1 MVEGAMRG
9 NNRFEIVRTKKSR
22 PMMTGRKEASARFL
36 RSASDI
42 IERCERLSNETG
54 CWLHFSAQ
62 HMFATEPFL
71 HYASPRILKEAK
83 QDVEQITNHFNRT
96 FLTLIAARNA
106 DTKEMHKKLL
116 ACKKTRRLL
125 KKLLKRRSI
134 PNVKRTRRPG
144 CQETAGTEGARNG
157 SSALGI
163 RDVEG
168 EVEGGRKREGRG

>member
-1 MVEGAMRG
+1 RVRISKKNLEFGMVKGAMRG
-9 NNRFEIVRTKKSR
+9 NNHFEIVRTKKSR
-22 PMMTGRKEASARFL
+22 PTATGRRDASARFL

-106 DTKEMHKKLL
+106 DTKDIHKKFL
-116 ACKKTRRLL
+116 A
-125 KKLLKRRSI
+125 
-134 PNVKRTRRPG
+134 V
-144 CQETAGTEGARNG
+144 QENEKAAKE
-157 SSALGI
+157 AL
-163 RDVEG
+163 
-168 EVEGGRKREGRG
+168 